1 MQPFVTLIIPAF
13 NEQAYIG
20 KVLDQLLSQNYPKEN
35 VEILVA
41 DGGSK
46 DGTREIVEK
55 YSMGNTRVR
64 LLINEKQYVP
74 YALNMGIRE
83 AKGALIFIIGS
94 HAEYSGD
101 YITKLVESS
110 YALNADNVG
119 GLCSAQPPDS
129 SLKSLAIAKALSCPF
144 GVGNAHFRI
153 GSKGIK
159 RVDTVTFGCYR
170 RGVFEKIGLFD
181 EELIRNQDDEFN
193 ARLVKAGGSIYL
205 IPDVSV
211 TYYTRNKIKSVIR
224 MFYQY
229 GLFKPLVSY
238 KIGKPTTLRQLVP
251 LAFTLFLLVF
261 PPAILLHPFF
271 AILLVSGLGIYLLTD
286 LAYSISLCRASSEWK
301 LIFYLPWLFFLLHL
315 AYGWGY
321 LRGIFIFLFLKRR
334 RREIQSSR

>member
-20 KVLDQLLSQNYPKEN
+20 KVLDQLLSQDYPSEN

-46 DGTREIVEK
+46 DGTREIVEQ
-55 YSMGNTRVR
+55 YAMGNTRVR

-94 HAEYSGD
+94 HAEYPGN
-101 YITKLVESS
+101 YISKLVESS
-110 YALNADNVG
+110 HALNADNVG
-119 GLCSAQPPDS
+119 GLCSARPPDS
-129 SLKSLAIAKALSCPF
+129 SLKSMSIAKALSCPF

-153 GSKGIK
+153 GSKDIK

-170 RGVFEKIGLFD
+170 REVFEKIGMFD

-238 KIGKPTTLRQLVP
+238 KIGKPTTVRQLVP
-251 LAFTLFLLVF
+251 LAFTLFLLIF
-261 PPAILLHPFF
+261 PPAMLLHPVF
-271 AILLVSGLGIYLLTD
+271 ACLFAAGLGIYLLTD
-286 LAYSISLCRASSEWK
+286 LIYSISLCRDASEWR
-301 LIFYLPWLFFLLHL
+301 LIFYLPWLFFILHL

-321 LRGIFIFLFLKRR
+321 LRGIFVFILLKRR
-334 RREIQSSR
+334 RQEILSSR